1 MLSRA
6 SSSRDVPYL
15 REEFW
20 RVGKAEDIRSHPGLL
35 MSITDG
41 DALDAWYG
49 KLPLPS
55 RAGSNW
61 SMPSARARA
70 GLRMSPG
77 LPIGAPTKASM
88 MGGSCPRQWTEV
100 PGTLPWP
107 EDTILQVPP
116 MVHHEPHRFRRHLEA
131 AGGQDRSGPGEDGWS
146 RFSRSICWLGAALP
160 IFAIPAGAQRDFS
173 DFGGRLPVRGL
184 AKVRQVAGD
193 NSGKHGILTSIVI
206 R

>member
-88 MGGSCPRQWTEV
+88 MGGHAQDSGRRFQELF
-100 PGTLPWP
+100 PGRK
-107 EDTILQVPP
+107 IQ
-116 MVHHEPHRFRRHLEA
+116 
-131 AGGQDRSGPGEDGWS
+131 
-146 RFSRSICWLGAALP
+146 FSRSHRWCIMSHTVSGDTSRPRVVRTDSGLVKM
-160 IFAIPAGAQRDFS
+160 
-173 DFGGRLPVRGL
+173 GGRVFHAAFAGWEPLYRFLRFQPVPSGTL
-184 AKVRQVAGD
+184 AISVDVYLFAA
-193 NSGKHGILTSIVI
+193 
-206 R
+206 